1 MKLIKDDEPP
11 HGDIVDIDEKIPT
24 DDYIADELAAAGFSK
39 MTVGRLRLLE
49 KLGVHQTGKGILK
62 TQRGVAFLT
71 QVRLNDTIEV
81 LHSLLVEGV
90 RLPKRKKGQSKG
102 ECQIT
107 TEDACRLAHEIS
119 FASGK
124 LTESQELMNKLR
136 PAPTYA
142 PPPLPSDNPVTAA
155 FPAQVLVGAG
165 NNIQIV
171 ASPQKPVEKK

>member
-1 MKLIKDDEPP
+1 MNAIVKAEPP

-24 DDYIADELAAAGFSK
+24 DDHIADELAAAGFSK

-71 QVRLNDTIEV
+71 QVRLNDTIEI
-81 LHSLLVEGV
+81 LHGLLVEGV

-102 ECQIT
+102 DCQIT

-136 PAPTYA
+136 PAPAYT
-142 PPPLPSDNPVTAA
+142 PPPLPGDNPVAAA
-155 FPAQVLVGAG
+155 FPAQVVVGAG
-165 NNIQIV
+165 SNVQFV
-171 ASPQKPVEKK
+171 SPPQKPVEKK